1 MSFLD
6 LGIEPAIVYQ
16 LKKQGITEPF
26 EVQEAAIPDTLL
38 GKDIC
43 CRAPTGSGKTLAFGL
58 PLIAKCKPSE
68 PGRPSALIVT
78 PTRELAEQICNV
90 LTPLAKEMHL
100 KVLAV
105 YGGTSYTKHR
115 KALDKGVDIVVA
127 CPGRLID
134 LMEQG
139 SISLEN
145 VEMAVLDEADRMA
158 DMGFIDPVCFI
169 LDNCDKNRQVIL
181 YSATLD
187 REVSKLVKKYQDRPE
202 RIEVGPK
209 EISMDS
215 MKHHFWIIKK
225 RKTIITTDIIER
237 VGRTMIFCRTRRGVD
252 RVARELQDERLR
264 STAIHGGLTQ
274 RQRDRAMDQF
284 IYGDCIALVAT
295 DVAARGIDVDGVQ
308 CVIHWDPPENG
319 KAYKHRSG
327 RTARA
332 GATGT
337 VVSLLQK
344 KDKGKYNRIQRE
356 VGIRSQVSDP
366 NLEKI
371 PKNELDYIPPP
382 RPKKQYQQ
390 NSPRNRRR
398 NRRGGGGRPPSGR
411 SDGPKKFGGRNRNQ
425 KRDGKIRFP
434 REEDRPQRKKQP
446 SYPDRSGGRPPTD
459 RGDGDRNKF
468 GDKKKPYYGNR
479 DSGGRSSGNRGGGGR
494 SGGGGRYGNK
504 SSGGRSG
511 GGGRY
516 GNNSSGGRSGG
527 GGRYGNKSS
536 GGRSGGG
543 GRYGNN
549 SSGGRSGGGGRSN
562 YSNRSSGSGEGGGQ
576 NRGGGGRDKY
586 GNKPSG
592 GGGGRY
598 GNNSSGGRSGGGGRY
613 GNKSSGGR
621 SGGGGRYGN
630 KSSGGRSGG
639 GGRYG
644 NKSSGGRSGG
654 GGRSN
659 YGNRD
664 GGDNNRGG
672 NSGNR
677 SNSGKK
683 FSGGKKDSGKKRKP
697 QNKSNRNYE
706 RKSQ

>member
-26 EVQEAAIPDTLL
+26 EVQEAAIPDTML
-38 GKDIC
+38 GKDVC

-58 PLIAKCKPSE
+58 PLIARCKPSE
-68 PGRPSALIVT
+68 PGKPSSLIVT

-115 KALDKGVDIVVA
+115 RALEKGVDIVVA

-145 VEMAVLDEADRMA
+145 VDIAVLDEADRMA

-187 REVSKLVKKYQDRPE
+187 REVSKIVKKYQNSPA

-225 RKTIITTDIIER
+225 RKIIITSDVIEK

-252 RVARELQDERLR
+252 RVTRELKDERLR
-264 STAIHGGLTQ
+264 ATAIHGGLTQ

-344 KDKGKYNRIQRE
+344 KDKGKYNRIQKE
-356 VGIRSQVSDP
+356 VGIKSQVSDP
-366 NLEKI
+366 NLKNI
-371 PKNELDYIPPP
+371 PENELDYIPPP
-382 RPKKQYQQ
+382 RPKREYQQ
-390 NSPRNRRR
+390 KNPRNRRR
-398 NRRGGGGRPPSGR
+398 NRRRRGGRPPSGK
-411 SDGPKKFGGRNRNQ
+411 SDEPKRFGGKNRKPKRN
-425 KRDGKIRFP
+425 DKIKFP
-434 REEDRPQRKKQP
+434 REEDRPKRRKQP
-446 SYPDRSGGRPPTD
+446 SYPDRSGGKPPKKKE
-459 RGDGDRNKF
+459 GEERNKY
-468 GDKKKPYYGNR
+468 GDKKKPYSGNR
-479 DSGGRSSGNRGGGGR
+479 NFRGRGRSGGRSRGRGRKFGNKP
-494 SGGGGRYGNK
+494 SGNK
-504 SSGGRSG
+504 SSG
-511 GGGRY
+511 
-516 GNNSSGGRSGG
+516 
-527 GGRYGNKSS
+527 
-536 GGRSGGG
+536 
-543 GRYGNN
+543 
-549 SSGGRSGGGGRSN
+549 
-562 YSNRSSGSGEGGGQ
+562 

-592 GGGGRY
+592 NRGGGR
-598 GNNSSGGRSGGGGRY
+598 RGGGR
-613 GNKSSGGR
+613 
-621 SGGGGRYGN
+621 
-630 KSSGGRSGG
+630 
-639 GGRYG
+639 
-644 NKSSGGRSGG
+644 
-654 GGRSN
+654 
-659 YGNRD
+659 NRD
-664 GGDNNRGG
+664 GGNNNRGG
-672 NSGNR
+672 NSGNKP
-677 SNSGKK
+677 SSGKK
-683 FSGGKKDSGKKRKP
+683 FYGNKKGSGKKRKP
-697 QNKSNRNYE
+697 QNKSKRNYE